1 MLIVYSAAR
10 AVECAVRHTCML
22 IVYSA
27 ARAVECAVRHTC
39 TVDSYAQERGA
50 QELPGWKSKNAPA
63 WI

>member
-27 ARAVECAVRHTC
+27 ARAVECAVR
-39 TVDSYAQERGA
+39 
-50 QELPGWKSKNAPA
+50 
-63 WI
+63 